1 MVVAGWSLS
10 GPSGNLC
17 YSVLGVPTLINS
29 DPASTLLFG
38 PLAVQ
43 DNKGLIEIFDPS
55 VHGYHNE
62 NAKLEEC
69 LGDEIRDEDTGLRKH
84 YTCPSCG
91 SLLFSLTA
99 VFYYQQG
106 AIEVFMAEPDLPMSD
121 MFNSFNLYGVCVS
134 CQQEATIAEFDGL

>member
-1 MVVAGWSLS
+1 MASNRNTVQQRLQTIPPKCLLHTSPTVVRGIPPTGDMVVAGWSLS

-69 LGDEIRDEDTGLRKH
+69 LGDE
-84 YTCPSCG
+84 
-91 SLLFSLTA
+91 
-99 VFYYQQG
+99 
-106 AIEVFMAEPDLPMSD
+106 
-121 MFNSFNLYGVCVS
+121 
-134 CQQEATIAEFDGL
+134 